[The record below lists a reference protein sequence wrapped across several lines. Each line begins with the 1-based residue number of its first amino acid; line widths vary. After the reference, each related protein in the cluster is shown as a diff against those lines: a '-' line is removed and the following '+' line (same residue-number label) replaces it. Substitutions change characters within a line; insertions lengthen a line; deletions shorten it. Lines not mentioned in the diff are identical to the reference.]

1 MIETH
6 ISPRVGRRLL
16 VGAGMAGVLLGLLVL
31 ATMVAGNGHEGA
43 VAPPPRPTRS
53 VVPDTS
59 VPDPPEVEVASVLAG
74 RNDPFRQIVTVPKP
88 SSASAGPFG
97 SSPVPA
103 ALPPVAATPGSLPPS
118 IPTVP
123 TSAPTTPVST
133 PPPTPPVPTPPPTPS
148 VPPPTSTAVA
158 PAGAPTV
165 GAPATGNDAFLEL
178 KSIFKDGAGVERA
191 HVVVDGISYSPA
203 EGELFSYG
211 LGIDIDGTCVD
222 VWRGTARL
230 RLCLPAGTR

>member
-31 ATMVAGNGHEGA
+31 ATMVAGKGDEGA
-43 VAPPPRPTRS
+43 AAPPPRPARS
-53 VVPDTS
+53 AVPSTS
-59 VPDPPEVEVASVLAG
+59 VPHPPEVEVASVLAD

-88 SSASAGPFG
+88 SSATVGPLG

-103 ALPPVAATPGSLPPS
+103 ALPPVATTPGSPPPS
-118 IPTVP
+118 LPTVP
-123 TSAPTTPVST
+123 TSAPTPTISP
-133 PPPTPPVPTPPPTPS
+133 PPPTPPVPTPPPGPS
-148 VPPPTSTAVA
+148 VSPPAS
-158 PAGAPTV
+158 PASAPTV
-165 GAPATGNDAFLEL
+165 GAPATGNDAFVEL

-211 LGIDIDGTCVD
+211 LGIDIAGTCVE

-230 RLCLPAGTR
+230 RLCLPARAP